1 MHAGLV
7 LQMDTAHE
15 HVLRVAEV
23 VDALPEDFVLTP
35 CILDHRVDEGCFIVQ
50 GQSLDELALGV
61 SGVYKNSLPA
71 ISIDITHSQPL
82 TESWVEPLFKLVQE
96 DEAKQMN
103 PNAADLAIETNCT
116 VFVMQALRRLGGGG
130 VVDLSQEAVER
141 HIRRV
146 GVAEA
151 TAREAA
157 TTWLRLWGSF
167 LAQPQPQVDGGFRKQ
182 LKPVLQPILGVMLQR
197 AAGAAGG
204 GASSSGAAAAAQPGA
219 FGRKRK
225 HAGS

>member
-1 MHAGLV
+1 MTTDIDHLSFSQINEFIGCSQQYYFHRITELEPMDVSSGLV
-7 LQMDTAHE
+7 VGSAYH
-15 HVLRVAEV
+15 A
-23 VDALPEDFVLTP
+23 AIASFYDFMKKGSE
-35 CILDHRVDEGCFIVQ
+35 LD
-50 GQSLDELALGV
+50 L
-61 SGVYKNSLPA
+61 SGMMQVFEQCL
-71 ISIDITHSQPL
+71 L
-82 TESWVEPLFKLVQE
+82 E

-103 PNAADLAIETNCT
+103 PNAADLATETNCT

-167 LAQPQPQVDGGFRKQ
+167 LAQPQPQVDGGFRRQ
-182 LKPVLQPILGVMLQR
+182 LQPVLQPILGIMLQR